1 MLVSVS
7 LKCSLLVGALS
18 SSLRLEVSRLPS
30 MGIASTSA
38 GGGAA
43 LAPSVAWGPE
53 GRASVCS
60 KERASVCS
68 KGRASVCSERGVSM
82 CFGAIATEYQHG
94 ETPVRLNCN
103 CNAQEGRREAA
114 MMKHA
119 GRMEGDGRKSAG
131 RKASASL
138 LINCNARFE
147 EANTRK
153 TNKSM
158 EDKRKPAGWPG
169 GALSQDAA
177 ESVSHDGKHDRI
189 RGGKCRRWKLTLN
202 ECVFDGSIRHASAAL
217 RRQLAKEVGR

>member
-1 MLVSVS
+1 MRS
-7 LKCSLLVGALS
+7 
-18 SSLRLEVSRLPS
+18 
-30 MGIASTSA
+30 
-38 GGGAA
+38 
-43 LAPSVAWGPE
+43 
-53 GRASVCS
+53 
-60 KERASVCS
+60 
-68 KGRASVCSERGVSM
+68 
-82 CFGAIATEYQHG
+82 GAIATEYQHG

-114 MMKHA
+114 MMRHE

-131 RKASASL
+131 RKVSASL

-177 ESVSHDGKHDRI
+177 ESVSHDGKHDRNG
-189 RGGKCRRWKLTLN
+189 GGKCRRWKLTLD